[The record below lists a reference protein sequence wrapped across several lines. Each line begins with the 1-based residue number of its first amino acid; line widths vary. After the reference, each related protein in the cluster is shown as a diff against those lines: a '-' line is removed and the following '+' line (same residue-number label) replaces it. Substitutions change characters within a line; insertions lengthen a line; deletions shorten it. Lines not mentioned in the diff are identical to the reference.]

1 MPHLLKLPK
10 NLAGRDFVVGDI
22 HFKTR
27 ELHKGLL
34 ALGFDKSVD
43 RLIAV
48 GDLIDR
54 GSGILDGL
62 KLLGE
67 PWFFT
72 VKGNHEQMLIDA
84 YRANPHLPYSAHGA
98 RWWMTIDDDSK
109 PMIIDKLESLP
120 LLIELQTAQGVLGV
134 VHADVPAGL
143 SWDDLTRDID
153 NPQLQ
158 DVALW
163 GRERIK
169 KHHRGGV
176 PGAWR
181 VCVGHT
187 WIPHA
192 LRLGN
197 VLALDVTGGGDG
209 SLAIYSVQDDTI
221 YVDGV
226 PVGLDQADR
235 LSEQLVE
242 LEGSLTSLKTLV
254 HANKLLESQIA
265 SREAEVRAKQISS
278 AWLNM
283 ADEIA
288 GMQQLVNA
296 LHGLSL
302 LTGERRSAKLEEL
315 QQRYAGTPTEDLIIR
330 LFGSST
336 ISDKETY

>member
-1 MPHLLKLPK
+1 MPHLLKIPH
-10 NLAGRDFVVGDI
+10 NHAGRDFVVGDI

-27 ELHKGLL
+27 ELHKGLQ

-43 RLIAV
+43 RLFAV

-54 GSGILDGL
+54 GPGMLDGL

-67 PWFFT
+67 HWFFM

-84 YRANPHLPYSAHGA
+84 YRANPHLPYTAHGA
-98 RWWMTIDDDSK
+98 RWWLTIDDESK
-109 PMIIDKLESLP
+109 PMVIDKLDSLP
-120 LLIELQTAQGVLGV
+120 MAIEVETSRGVVGV
-134 VHADVPAGL
+134 VHADVPVGL
-143 SWDDLTRDID
+143 AWNDFTQSLD
-153 NPQLQ
+153 NPQIQ

-187 WIPHA
+187 WIPHS

-209 SLAIYSVQDDTI
+209 PLAIYSLQDDVV
-221 YVDGV
+221 YVDGRAS
-226 PVGLDQADR
+226 GLDQAER
-235 LSEQLVE
+235 LGEQLEE
-242 LEGSLTSLKTLV
+242 LEQSLISLKTLA
-254 HANKLLESQIA
+254 HANKLIETQIA
-265 SREAEVRAKQISS
+265 SSEAEARAQQISTT
-278 AWLNM
+278 WLSL
-283 ADEIA
+283 ADDIA
-288 GMQQLVNA
+288 GMQQLINA

-302 LTGERRSAKLEEL
+302 LSRERRSAKLEEL
-315 QQRYAGTPTEDLIIR
+315 QGRYAGTPTGELLIR
-330 LFGSST
+330 LFAPAS
-336 ISDKETY
+336 

>member
-10 NLAGRDFVVGDI
+10 NLTGRDFVVGDI

-27 ELHKGLL
+27 ELHRGLQAL
-34 ALGFDKSVD
+34 AFDRSVD

-54 GSGILDGL
+54 GPGMLDGL

-67 PWFFT
+67 PWFYT

-98 RWWMTIDDDSK
+98 RWWMSIDEESK
-109 PMIIDKLESLP
+109 PMIIAKLESLP
-120 LLIELQTAQGVLGV
+120 LIIEVETAHGPIGV

-143 SWDDLTRDID
+143 SWADFTGGID
-153 NPQLQ
+153 NPQFQ
-158 DVALW
+158 DIALW

-235 LSEQLVE
+235 LGEQLVE

-254 HANKLLESQIA
+254 NANKLLESQIA
-265 SREAEVRAKQISS
+265 SREAEVQAKQIAS

-288 GMQQLVNA
+288 GMQQLMNV

-302 LTGERRSAKLEEL
+302 LSGERRSAKLEEL
-315 QQRYAGTPTEDLIIR
+315 HGRYAGTPTGDLLIR
-330 LFGSST
+330 LFGPTSA
-336 ISDKETY
+336 I

>member
-1 MPHLLKLPK
+1 MPHLLKLPQ
-10 NLAGRDFVVGDI
+10 NHAGRDFVVGDI

-27 ELHKGLL
+27 ELHKGLQ

-54 GSGILDGL
+54 GPGMLDGL

-84 YRANPHLPYSAHGA
+84 YRANPRLPYSDHGA
-98 RWWMTIDDDSK
+98 RWWLTIDDESK

-120 LLIELQTAQGVLGV
+120 LVIEVETARGVVGV
-134 VHADVPAGL
+134 VHADVPGGL
-143 SWDDLTRDID
+143 AWDDFTQSLK
-153 NPQLQ
+153 NPQIQ

-169 KHHRGGV
+169 KYHRGGV

-187 WIPHA
+187 WIPHS

-209 SLAIYSVQDDTI
+209 PLAIYSLQDDVV
-221 YVDGV
+221 YVDGKAS
-226 PVGLDQADR
+226 GLDQTER
-235 LSEQLVE
+235 LGEQLNE
-242 LEGSLTSLKTLV
+242 LEQSLTSLKTLLSV
-254 HANKLLESQIA
+254 NKLIESQIA
-265 SREAEVRAKQISS
+265 SRDAEARVQQITST
-278 AWLNM
+278 WLTL
-283 ADEIA
+283 ADNIA
-288 GMQQLVNA
+288 GMQQLQNA

-302 LTGERRSAKLEEL
+302 LSAERRVAKQQEL
-315 QQRYAGTPTEDLIIR
+315 QARYAGTPTGGLLTR
-330 LFGSST
+330 LFGSGC
-336 ISDKETY
+336 D

>member
-1 MPHLLKLPK
+1 MPHLLKLPL
-10 NLAGRDFVVGDI
+10 NRAGRDFVVGDI

-27 ELHKGLL
+27 ELHRGLKAL
-34 ALGFDKSVD
+34 AFDETVD

-54 GSGILDGL
+54 GPGMLDGL

-67 PWFFT
+67 PWFFCA
-72 VKGNHEQMLIDA
+72 KGNHEQMLIDA

-98 RWWMTIDDDSK
+98 RWWLTIADESK
-109 PMIIDKLESLP
+109 PMIIDKLDSLP
-120 LLIELQTAQGVLGV
+120 LVIEVETAQGVVGV
-134 VHADVPAGL
+134 VHADVPVGL
-143 SWDDLTRDID
+143 TWDDFTHGLD

-163 GRERIK
+163 GRERII

-187 WIPHA
+187 WIPHGM
-192 LRLGN
+192 RLGN

-209 SLAIYSVQDDTI
+209 PLAIYSLQDDVV
-221 YVDGV
+221 YVNGEAS
-226 PVGLDQADR
+226 GLDQAER
-235 LSEQLVE
+235 LGEQLNE
-242 LEGSLTSLKTLV
+242 LEQSLTSLKTLA
-254 HANKLLESQIA
+254 HANKLIETQIA
-265 SREAEVRAKQISS
+265 SREAETRAQQITST
-278 AWLNM
+278 WLIL

-288 GMQQLVNA
+288 GMQQFMNA

-302 LTGERRSAKLEEL
+302 LPGERRASKLAEM
-315 QQRYAGTPTEDLIIR
+315 QARYAGTPTGDLLTR
-330 LFGSST
+330 LLAPYA
-336 ISDKETY
+336 E

>member
-1 MPHLLKLPK
+1 MPHLLKLPQ
-10 NLAGRDFVVGDI
+10 NHVGRDFVVGDI

-27 ELHKGLL
+27 ELNR
-34 ALGFDKSVD
+34 ALKALSFDRSVD

-54 GSGILDGL
+54 GPGMLDGL

-98 RWWMTIDDDSK
+98 MWWLTIDDESK
-109 PMIIDKLESLP
+109 PMVIDKLESLP
-120 LLIELQTAQGVLGV
+120 LVIEVETARGVVGV
-134 VHADVPAGL
+134 VHADVPVGL
-143 SWDDLTRDID
+143 AWDDFTLSLA
-153 NPQLQ
+153 NPQIQ

-187 WIPHA
+187 WIPNA

-197 VLALDVTGGGDG
+197 VLALDITGGGDG
-209 SLAIYSVQDDTI
+209 SLAIYSLQDDVI
-221 YVDGV
+221 YVDGEAA
-226 PVGLDQADR
+226 GLDHVER
-235 LSEQLVE
+235 LGEQLAE
-242 LEGSLTSLKTLV
+242 LEQSLTSLKTLV

-265 SREAEVRAKQISS
+265 SREVEAQAKQISS
-278 AWLNM
+278 TWLNM

-288 GMQQLVNA
+288 VMQQLMNA

-302 LTGERRSAKLEEL
+302 LSRERRVAKQEEL
-315 QQRYAGTPTEDLIIR
+315 QTRHRGTPAGDLLSR
-330 LFGSST
+330 LFST
-336 ISDKETY
+336 ESE

>member
-10 NLAGRDFVVGDI
+10 NLSGRDFVVGDI

-27 ELHKGLL
+27 ELHKGLQ

-54 GSGILDGL
+54 GPGMLDGL

-98 RWWMTIDDDSK
+98 RWWLTIDDESK
-109 PMIIDKLESLP
+109 PMVIDKLDSLP
-120 LLIELQTAQGVLGV
+120 LAIEVETAQGVVGV
-134 VHADVPAGL
+134 VHADVPVGL
-143 SWDDLTRDID
+143 TWDDFTQGLDS
-153 NPQLQ
+153 PHFQ

-181 VCVGHT
+181 VCIGHT
-187 WIPHA
+187 WIPHS

-209 SLAIYSVQDDTI
+209 PLAIYSLQDDVV
-221 YVDGV
+221 YVEGKAS
-226 PVGLDQADR
+226 GLDQAER
-235 LSEQLVE
+235 LGEQLKE
-242 LEGSLTSLKTLV
+242 LEQSLTSLKTLA
-254 HANKLLESQIA
+254 HANKLIETQIA
-265 SREAEVRAKQISS
+265 SREAEARVQQITSS
-278 AWLNM
+278 WLNL
-283 ADEIA
+283 ADDMA
-288 GMQQLVNA
+288 GMQQLINA

-302 LTGERRSAKLEEL
+302 LSGERRSAKLEEL
-315 QQRYAGTPTEDLIIR
+315 QGRYADTPMGELLIR
-330 LFGSST
+330 LFDSAS
-336 ISDKETY
+336 

>member
-27 ELHKGLL
+27 ELHRGLQAL
-34 ALGFDKSVD
+34 AFDRSVD

-54 GSGILDGL
+54 GPGMLDGL

-67 PWFFT
+67 PWFYT

-98 RWWMTIDDDSK
+98 RWWMSIDEESK
-109 PMIIDKLESLP
+109 PMIIAKLESLP
-120 LLIELQTAQGVLGV
+120 LIIEVETAHGPIAV

-143 SWDDLTRDID
+143 SWADFTSGID
-153 NPQLQ
+153 NPQFQ
-158 DVALW
+158 DIALW

-235 LSEQLVE
+235 LGEQLVE

-254 HANKLLESQIA
+254 HSNKLLESQIA
-265 SREAEVRAKQISS
+265 SREAEVRARQISS
-278 AWLNM
+278 VWLNM
-283 ADEIA
+283 AEEIA
-288 GMQQLVNA
+288 DMQQLVNA

-315 QQRYAGTPTEDLIIR
+315 HDRYAGTPTGDLLIR
-330 LFGSST
+330 LFGPTSAN
-336 ISDKETY
+336 

>member
-1 MPHLLKLPK
+1 MSHLLKLPQ
-10 NLAGRDFVVGDI
+10 NRAGRDFIVGDI

-27 ELHKGLL
+27 ELHRGLN
-34 ALGFDKSVD
+34 ALSFDKSVD

-54 GSGILDGL
+54 GPGMLDGL

-84 YRANPHLPYSAHGA
+84 YGASPHLPYSAHGA
-98 RWWMTIDDDSK
+98 RWWLTIDDESK
-109 PMIIDKLESLP
+109 PMVIDKLDSLP
-120 LLIELQTAQGVLGV
+120 MAIEVETVRGVVGV
-134 VHADVPAGL
+134 VHADVPVGL
-143 SWDDLTRDID
+143 AWNDFTQSLE
-153 NPQLQ
+153 NPQIQ

-209 SLAIYSVQDDTI
+209 ALAIYSVQDDTI

-235 LSEQLVE
+235 LGEQLVE
-242 LEGSLTSLKTLV
+242 LEGSLGSLKTLV

-265 SREAEVRAKQISS
+265 SREAEVRAKQINST
-278 AWLNM
+278 WLNM

-302 LTGERRSAKLEEL
+302 LTEERRAAKLEEL
-315 QQRYAGTPTEDLIIR
+315 KTRYLGTPTEQLLCR
-330 LFGSST
+330 LFEP
-336 ISDKETY
+336 KV

>member
-1 MPHLLKLPK
+1 MPHLLKLPH
-10 NLAGRDFVVGDI
+10 NHAGRDFVVGDI

-27 ELHKGLL
+27 ELHKGLQ

-54 GSGILDGL
+54 GPGMLDGL

-98 RWWMTIDDDSK
+98 RWWLTIDDESK
-109 PMIIDKLESLP
+109 PMVIDKLDSLP
-120 LLIELQTAQGVLGV
+120 MAIEVETSRGVVGV
-134 VHADVPAGL
+134 VHADVPVGL
-143 SWDDLTRDID
+143 SWNDFTQSLD
-153 NPQLQ
+153 NPQIQ

-187 WIPHA
+187 WIPHS

-209 SLAIYSVQDDTI
+209 PLAIYSVHDDVV
-221 YVDGV
+221 YVDGKAS
-226 PVGLDQADR
+226 GLDQAER
-235 LSEQLVE
+235 LGEQLKE
-242 LEGSLTSLKTLV
+242 LEQSLTSLKTLA
-254 HANKLLESQIA
+254 HANKLIETQIA
-265 SREAEVRAKQISS
+265 SREAEVRVQQITSS
-278 AWLNM
+278 WPNL
-283 ADEIA
+283 ADDMA
-288 GMQQLVNA
+288 GMQQLIIA

-302 LTGERRSAKLEEL
+302 LSGERRSAKLEEL
-315 QQRYAGTPTEDLIIR
+315 QGRYAGTPTCELLIR
-330 LFGSST
+330 LFDSAS
-336 ISDKETY
+336 

>member
-1 MPHLLKLPK
+1 MPHLLKLPH
-10 NLAGRDFVVGDI
+10 NHAGRDFVVGDI

-27 ELHKGLL
+27 ELHKGLQ

-54 GSGILDGL
+54 GPGMLDGL

-98 RWWMTIDDDSK
+98 RWWLTINDESK
-109 PMIIDKLESLP
+109 PMVIDKLDSLP
-120 LLIELQTAQGVLGV
+120 IAIEVETSRGVVGV
-134 VHADVPAGL
+134 VHADVPVGL
-143 SWDDLTRDID
+143 AWNDFTQSLD
-153 NPQLQ
+153 NPQIQ

-187 WIPHA
+187 WIPHS

-209 SLAIYSVQDDTI
+209 PLAIYSLQDDVV
-221 YVDGV
+221 YMDGKAL
-226 PVGLDQADR
+226 GLDQAER
-235 LSEQLVE
+235 LSEQLAE
-242 LEGSLTSLKTLV
+242 LEQSLTSLKTLA
-254 HANKLLESQIA
+254 HANKLIETQIA
-265 SREAEVRAKQISS
+265 SREVEARAQQITST
-278 AWLNM
+278 WLNL
-283 ADEIA
+283 ADEIQ
-288 GMQQLVNA
+288 GMQQFINA
-296 LHGLSL
+296 LHGFSL
-302 LTGERRSAKLEEL
+302 LSGERRSAKLEEL
-315 QQRYAGTPTEDLIIR
+315 LGRYANTSAGDLLIR
-330 LFGSST
+330 LLGPKAT
-336 ISDKETY
+336 

>member
-10 NLAGRDFVVGDI
+10 NLTGRDFVVGDV

-27 ELHKGLL
+27 ELHRGLQAL
-34 ALGFDKSVD
+34 AFDRTVD

-54 GSGILDGL
+54 GPGMLDGL

-67 PWFFT
+67 PWFYT

-98 RWWMTIDDDSK
+98 RWWMSIDEESK
-109 PMIIDKLESLP
+109 PMIIAKLESLP
-120 LLIELQTAQGVLGV
+120 LIIEVETAPGPIGV

-143 SWDDLTRDID
+143 SWADFTSGID
-153 NPQLQ
+153 NPQFQ
-158 DVALW
+158 DIALW

-209 SLAIYSVQDDTI
+209 ALAIYSVQDDTI

-226 PVGLDQADR
+226 PVGLDQVDR
-235 LSEQLVE
+235 LGEQLVE

-265 SREAEVRAKQISS
+265 SREAEVLAKQVNS

-283 ADEIA
+283 ADQIA

-315 QQRYAGTPTEDLIIR
+315 RARYLGTPTESLLSR
-330 LFGSST
+330 LFESNA
-336 ISDKETY
+336 